1 MLRGA
6 AFPLQAIQQHQAGAE
21 QGSVRRG
28 TQAGLPVSV
37 PNVPLHLPTQPER
50 LAGGEMSPGATSR
63 SWKLG
68 QRGWET

>member
-6 AFPLQAIQQHQAGAE
+6 AFPLQAIQQHQAEAQ
-21 QGSVRRG
+21 QGSVCWG
-28 TQAGLPVSV
+28 TQAGLPVGV
-37 PNVPLHLPTQPER
+37 PNVPLHLPTQLGC